1 MTPRVEIALA
11 AVLNRMQ
18 KRIQTDENLKS
29 YRQQMPNIPESEI
42 LPITAEINDEGRL
55 SLGGCDVRS
64 LVEEYGSPLY
74 IYDEDTLRDICRD
87 FVGSFTAE
95 YPDTHI
101 EYSSKAFANPTVLKI
116 VEEEGLD
123 MDVVTGGELAVAI
136 ASDFP
141 GERMNFHGNNKGREE
156 LVEAL
161 EYGIGL
167 ITLDSFAEID
177 LLNEVAGDLGK
188 KQQVMLRLSPSIDP
202 HTHMLT
208 STGILDSKFG
218 FSIETG
224 DAEVAVKKAIE
235 KENLDV
241 VGVHFHLGS
250 PIFELEPY
258 SEAIDYVLKFVS
270 EMRDKYGLEL
280 KRFSPGGGFAIGY
293 VTDTL
298 PPSMSDYAKEIADAI
313 RKGCDTYGLDEPTVS
328 VEPGRAIVGRA
339 GVAVYTVGGIKTIPD
354 VRTYVSVDGGMGD
367 NIRPALYESE
377 YAVVPVDRPVADR
390 NQTVTV
396 AGKFCES
403 GDVLA
408 RDVDLPDVETGEL
421 LALPASGA
429 YCLMMASN
437 YNMQTRPAVVMVKDG
452 KVRLIRRRET
462 YRDLLVSSLDLD

>member
-1 MTPRVEIALA
+1 MSR
-11 AVLNRMQ
+11 
-18 KRIQTDENLKS
+18 
-29 YRQQMPNIPESEI
+29 IPESEI
-42 LPITAEINDEGRL
+42 LPITADLSDSGRL
-55 SLGGCDVRS
+55 AIGGCDVRD
-64 LVEEYGSPLY
+64 LVEKYGSPLY
-74 IYDEDTLRDICRD
+74 IYDEATLRDVCRD

-95 YPDTHI
+95 YPNTHI
-101 EYSSKAFANPTVLKI
+101 EYSSKAFANPAVSKI
-116 VEEEGLD
+116 IEEEGLD

-136 ASDFP
+136 AADFP
-141 GERMNFHGNNKGREE
+141 AERMNFHGNNKGREE

-161 EYGIGL
+161 SYGIGL
-167 ITLDSFAEID
+167 ITLDSFAEIE
-177 LLNEVAGDLGK
+177 LLNEVAGELGV

-224 DAEVAVKKAIE
+224 DAEVAVKQALE
-235 KENLDV
+235 QDNLDV

-258 SEAIDYVLKFVS
+258 SEAIDYVLKFS
-270 EMRDKYGLEL
+270 ADMRDKYGLDL

-293 VTDTL
+293 VSDTL
-298 PPSMSDYAKEIADAI
+298 PPAMSDYAKEIAVAI
-313 RKGCDTYGLDEPTVS
+313 RKGCDTYGLYEPIVS

-339 GVAVYTVGGIKTIPD
+339 GVAVYTVGGIKTIPN

-367 NIRPALYESE
+367 NIRPALYDSE
-377 YAVVPVDRPVADR
+377 YAVVPVDRPNAVR

-437 YNMQTRPAVVMVKDG
+437 YNMQTRPAVVMVNDG
-452 KVRLIRRRET
+452 ESRLIRRRET
-462 YRDLLVSSLDLD
+462 YSDLLASSLNID